1 MEAGGLPTYTPPLLT
16 TEWEDTT
23 PAENDMSWPSSAI
36 ANYYKA
42 VTHCHGIGG
51 DVLPGALSGP

>member
-1 MEAGGLPTYTPPLLT
+1 MEAGGLPTYYTT
-16 TEWEDTT
+16 TATEWEDNTL
-23 PAENDMSWPSSAI
+23 AEHDMSWPSSAI

-51 DVLPGALSGP
+51 YVLPGALSGP